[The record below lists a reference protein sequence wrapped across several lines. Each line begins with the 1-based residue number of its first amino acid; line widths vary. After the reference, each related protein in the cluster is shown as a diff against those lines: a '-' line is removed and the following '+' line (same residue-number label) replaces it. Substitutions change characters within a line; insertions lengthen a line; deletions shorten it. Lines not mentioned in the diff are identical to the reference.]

1 MITLPVSIGVCS
13 ENFTYV
19 VRLINR
25 HLTRDEVWSNSSAVC
40 LGLKY
45 ASVCHP
51 NSEVC
56 VSGAVLLYAQTDRN
70 NTKITSL
77 KCKGTFKKFEG
88 RGEGVS
94 YTF

>member
-1 MITLPVSIGVCS
+1 MTILPVSIGVCS
-13 ENFTYV
+13 ENFTYA

-25 HLTRDEVWSNSSAVC
+25 HLTRDEVWNNSSAVC

-56 VSGAVLLYAQTDRN
+56 VSGAVLLYAQRHQN

-77 KCKGTFKKFEG
+77 KRKGTIQEIRG
-88 RGEGVS
+88 RWEGVS